1 MDSSSSN
8 GASFDASS
16 FFFTYATSQSP
27 SITSISPANGVKGDT
42 LTITGSGFGENGR
55 ITEQY

>member
-8 GASFDASS
+8 RSIFASS
-16 FFFTYATSQSP
+16 FYFTYATSQSP